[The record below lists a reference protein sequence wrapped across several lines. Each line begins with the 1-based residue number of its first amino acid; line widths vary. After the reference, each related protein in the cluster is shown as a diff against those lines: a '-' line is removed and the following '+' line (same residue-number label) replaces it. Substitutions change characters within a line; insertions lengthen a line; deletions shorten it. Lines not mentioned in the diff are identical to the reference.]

1 MSGAAMR
8 GIILATLLAVHISGG
23 TAAEVWVDAGVSS
36 SGDGSEISP
45 YKTIQEGVT
54 NVTDGGTVHLA
65 AGVYAQSTTIA
76 DKSVILLGP
85 GNPDSNVV
93 LDLALAASV
102 TGTDNAHTF
111 TIEHTTGGG
120 AVTIQ
125 NLQIGGEAGYDAIRI
140 SGTNC
145 AAVNLINCDFV
156 FGPSNAVHLVA
167 GDGNGPVTIRWCNFG
182 IDASGGNVGVRNDDT
197 DVSVQASGN
206 WWNSYLGSGMDETY
220 DSTVVRY
227 AATTESGAGTVD
239 VSSWMLG
246 RLRFDSESDGENDNS
261 DIDDDNDTAT
271 DKGEI
276 AVGTDPSD
284 NGSTPA
290 TPLPPDVYV
299 NSAWSANDLGD
310 TVGNDY
316 TYGYDAFAE
325 IQEAIYGVR
334 DNE

>member
-1 MSGAAMR
+1 MCGATMR
-8 GIILATLLAVHISGG
+8 GIVFATLLVVHTVCG
-23 TAAEVWVDAGVSS
+23 TAAEVWVDAGVSA
-36 SGDGSEISP
+36 SGDGSEINP
-45 YKTIQEGVT
+45 YRTIQEGVT
-54 NVTDGGTVHLA
+54 NVADGGTVHLA

-76 DKSVILLGP
+76 DKSVIILGP
-85 GNPDSNVV
+85 GNPDTNVV

-111 TIEHTTGGG
+111 TIDHTTGGG
-120 AVTIQ
+120 TVRIQ
-125 NLQIGGEAGYDAIRI
+125 NLLIGGESGYDAVRI
-140 SGTNC
+140 NGTNSST
-145 AAVNLINCDFV
+145 VNLVNCDFV
-156 FGPSNAVHLVA
+156 SGPSNAVHVVA

-182 IDASGGNVGVRNDDT
+182 IDATATNVGVRSDDT

-206 WWNSYLGSGMDETY
+206 WWNSYLGPGMDETY
-220 DSTVVRY
+220 DFTVVRY
-227 AATTESGAGTVD
+227 AATTDGGAGTVD
-239 VSSWMLG
+239 ASSWMLG
-246 RLRFDSESDGENDNS
+246 RLRCDSESDGENDNS

-284 NGSTPA
+284 SGSTPPA
-290 TPLPPDVYV
+290 PLPPDVYV
-299 NSAWSANDLGD
+299 NSAWSASELGD

-316 TYGYDAFAE
+316 TFGYDAFAE